1 VFHFE
6 IQHVKGN
13 NMLEQNTSGTNNN
26 DDAPSDKV
34 VNTNSSSKFTVSY
47 CSSLS
52 NCVEC
57 LTPSATVY
65 RKFSS
70 SSVKLTRCIVCR
82 KDVDPYV
89 EREFFLVFL
98 DILLHR
104 IVANR
109 HLYLCHHHHP
119 GSSPATNTIDML
131 NWMQQTLLLAVLDTY
146 LKYQAMENS
155 NISNTLLTF
164 LFLSSVVEHLTLVAV
179 IATLSYFMLLVLAN
193 QHRGQEHQLA
203 YSKLFLFRGVTLP
216 AIYMKLLVSIIIIW
230 ENSFAVRALGALLI
244 ISQQFLS
251 FFCILEYKVAMIMF
265 LQFIEQQE
273 QQQADTAT
281 TRTKEV
287 EDLSYWVKFYQRI
300 NAEQRGFTSNNSG
313 TLIAC
318 SLIAVAS
325 SVAVRSCVSFLISD
339 FFREVPVSI
348 WDLPGIF

>member
-1 VFHFE
+1 
-6 IQHVKGN
+6 
-13 NMLEQNTSGTNNN
+13 MLEHNTSSGTNNN

-34 VNTNSSSKFTVSY
+34 VFTNFSSKFTVSY
-47 CSSLS
+47 FSSLF

-109 HLYLCHHHHP
+109 HLYLCHHHP
-119 GSSPATNTIDML
+119 RSSPPTNTIDTL
-131 NWMQQTLLLAVLDTY
+131 NWMQQTILLAVLDTY

-155 NISNTLLTF
+155 NISNTLLAF
-164 LFLSSVVEHLTLVAV
+164 LLLSSVVEHLTLVAMLSM
-179 IATLSYFMLLVLAN
+179 LSYFMLLTLARQN
-193 QHRGQEHQLA
+193 RGQEHQLA
-203 YSKLFLFRGVTLP
+203 YSKLFVFRGVTLG

-244 ISQQFLS
+244 ISQQCLS
-251 FFCILEYKVAMIMF
+251 FYCILEYKIAMIKF
-265 LQFIEQQE
+265 VQFIEQE
-273 QQQADTAT
+273 QQAGTSTSTTA
-281 TRTKEV
+281 KEV
-287 EDLSYWVKFYQRI
+287 EDLSYWVTFYQRI
-300 NAEQRGFTSNNSG
+300 NAQQRGFTSNNSG
-313 TLIAC
+313 TLVSF
-318 SLIAVAS
+318 SLVAVTL
-325 SVAVRSCVSFLISD
+325 SVAVRSCVSCLISE
-339 FFREVPVSI
+339 FFRENPVSI